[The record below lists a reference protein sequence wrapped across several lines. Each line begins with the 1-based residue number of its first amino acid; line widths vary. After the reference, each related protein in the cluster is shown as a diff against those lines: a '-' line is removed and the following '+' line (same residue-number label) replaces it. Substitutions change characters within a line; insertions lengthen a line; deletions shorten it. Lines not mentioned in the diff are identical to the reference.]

1 MPTDCAAMPMRPP
14 SRPDSAIFRPWPS
27 SPSRLVRRHAAV
39 LEQDLRRV
47 AGVLAHLVFD
57 AGDDVAGR
65 VVGTMKA
72 LMPFLPAALSVT
84 AITIATSPFL
94 PLVMNCLT
102 PLST

>member
-1 MPTDCAAMPMRPP
+1 M
-14 SRPDSAIFRPWPS
+14 PS
-27 SPSRLVRRHAAV
+27 SPSRFCRRHAAI
-39 LEQDLRRV
+39 LEQDLRGV
-47 AGVLAHLVFD
+47 AGVLAHLLFEPRHR
-57 AGDDVAGR
+57 VAR
-65 VVGTMKA
+65 ASSVGTMKA